1 MKKWICLLLVLMTSL
16 GVSAKSVVFTMN
28 DGTEVYYLL
37 STGVNPILRFK
48 EGRMVVNEDAY
59 EFSDIKNFYIS
70 ETNDPNAID
79 FLLSGKDVPMAA
91 NTVIIPA
98 DAVEDVK
105 VYMVDGKEVKTNT
118 AKYEEWEYDFD
129 TETTEPTKPQVVI
142 EEEKKDKSGLY
153 ILLGVSGAAF
163 LVSLS
168 TMIFLIK
175 QILRRKRL

>member
-28 DGTEVYYLL
+28 DGTKVYYLL

-70 ETNDPNAID
+70 ETDDPNAID
-79 FLLSGKDVPMAA
+79 FLPSGKDVTMAA

-98 DAVEDVK
+98 DAVRDVK
-105 VYMVDGKEVKTNT
+105 VYMVDGKEVKGRVEKTDHDIIVHLNELEKGT
-118 AKYEEWEYDFD
+118 Y
-129 TETTEPTKPQVVI
+129 VI
-142 EEEKKDKSGLY
+142 STGKSSMKVMKK
-153 ILLGVSGAAF
+153 
-163 LVSLS
+163 
-168 TMIFLIK
+168 
-175 QILRRKRL
+175 

>member
-28 DGTEVYYLL
+28 DGTKVYYLL

-70 ETNDPNAID
+70 ETDDPNAID
-79 FLLSGKDVPMAA
+79 FLPSGKDVTMAA

-98 DAVEDVK
+98 DAVKDVK
-105 VYMVDGKEVKTNT
+105 VYMVDGKEVKGRVEKTDHDIIVHLNELEKGT
-118 AKYEEWEYDFD
+118 Y
-129 TETTEPTKPQVVI
+129 VI
-142 EEEKKDKSGLY
+142 STGKSSMKVMKK
-153 ILLGVSGAAF
+153 
-163 LVSLS
+163 
-168 TMIFLIK
+168 
-175 QILRRKRL
+175 

>member
-28 DGTEVYYLL
+28 DGTKVYYLL

-70 ETNDPNAID
+70 ETDDPNAID
-79 FLLSGKDVPMAA
+79 FLPSGKDVTMAA

-98 DAVEDVK
+98 DVVRDVK
-105 VYMVDGKEVKTNT
+105 VYMVDGKEVKVRVEKTDHDIIVHLNELGKGT
-118 AKYEEWEYDFD
+118 Y
-129 TETTEPTKPQVVI
+129 VI
-142 EEEKKDKSGLY
+142 STGKSSMKVMKK
-153 ILLGVSGAAF
+153 
-163 LVSLS
+163 
-168 TMIFLIK
+168 
-175 QILRRKRL
+175 

>member
-28 DGTEVYYLL
+28 DGTKVYYLL

-70 ETNDPNAID
+70 ETDDPNAID
-79 FLLSGKDVPMAA
+79 FLLSGKDVTMAA

-98 DAVEDVK
+98 DAVKDVK
-105 VYMVDGKEVKTNT
+105 VYMVDGKDVKVRVEKTDHAIIVHLNELEKGT
-118 AKYEEWEYDFD
+118 Y
-129 TETTEPTKPQVVI
+129 VI
-142 EEEKKDKSGLY
+142 STGKSSMKVMKK
-153 ILLGVSGAAF
+153 
-163 LVSLS
+163 
-168 TMIFLIK
+168 
-175 QILRRKRL
+175 

>member
-28 DGTEVYYLL
+28 DGTKVYYLL

-70 ETNDPNAID
+70 ETDDPNAID
-79 FLLSGKDVPMAA
+79 FLLSGKDVTMAA

-98 DAVEDVK
+98 DAVKDVK
-105 VYMVDGKEVKTNT
+105 VYMVDGKEVKGRVEKTDHDIIVHLNELEKGT
-118 AKYEEWEYDFD
+118 Y
-129 TETTEPTKPQVVI
+129 VI
-142 EEEKKDKSGLY
+142 STGKSSMKVMKK
-153 ILLGVSGAAF
+153 
-163 LVSLS
+163 
-168 TMIFLIK
+168 
-175 QILRRKRL
+175 

>member
-28 DGTEVYYLL
+28 DGTKVYYLL

-70 ETNDPNAID
+70 ETDDPNAID
-79 FLLSGKDVPMAA
+79 FLPSGKDVTMAA

-98 DAVEDVK
+98 DAVRDVK
-105 VYMVDGKEVKTNT
+105 VYMVDGKEVKGRVEKTDHDIIVHLNELGKGT
-118 AKYEEWEYDFD
+118 Y
-129 TETTEPTKPQVVI
+129 VI
-142 EEEKKDKSGLY
+142 STGKSSMKVMKK
-153 ILLGVSGAAF
+153 
-163 LVSLS
+163 
-168 TMIFLIK
+168 
-175 QILRRKRL
+175 